1 MQGHEGRGPRIG
13 KGYLLF
19 MLLLIVPGLF
29 VSMPFEEQAEAS
41 APLVGSGPQEKT
53 VAGEYIVLF
62 HAKSRITASTGETRR
77 ALVALMLELQ
87 GEYLASRYGLVVL
100 RTYDAIAETTG
111 KGMFHVRSDLAAK
124 DQRME
129 EKLRSLLEQ
138 DLLIE
143 SVTQNREQKLISTP

>member
-1 MQGHEGRGPRIG
+1 MRRHECRGSRVGR
-13 KGYLLF
+13 GYLLF
-19 MLLLIVPGLF
+19 MLLLIALGVV
-29 VSMPFEEQAEAS
+29 VSVPFEGQAETS
-41 APLVGSGPQEKT
+41 AVVVGSGSQEKT

-62 HAKSRITASTGETRR
+62 HAKSRITTSTGETRR
-77 ALVALMLELQ
+77 ALAALMLEMQ
-87 GEYLASRYGLVVL
+87 GEYLANRYGLVVL

-124 DQRME
+124 DQRIE

-143 SVTQNREQKLISTP
+143 SVTPNREQKLISTP